1 MREEEKR
8 RRSRSRSRERHDRDS
23 QQNTNRGQLGPG
35 QARVGFRHDRW
46 DEERDKPAS
55 TRRYDDYV
63 DRRMRETGFVPYYRQ
78 ERFRHLRANDPKFRN
93 KAPSANSRQ
102 RMEQARERGD
112 EEGSRKIGDG
122 SMRRF
127 APPGKTL
134 SDLD

>member
-1 MREEEKR
+1 MFVFITVPDFITRVQRLPKR
-8 RRSRSRSRERHDRDS
+8 TLYRRIPSSPCH
-23 QQNTNRGQLGPG
+23 
-35 QARVGFRHDRW
+35 
-46 DEERDKPAS
+46 
-55 TRRYDDYV
+55 
-63 DRRMRETGFVPYYRQ
+63 YRQ

-112 EEGSRKIGDG
+112 EEGARKIADG